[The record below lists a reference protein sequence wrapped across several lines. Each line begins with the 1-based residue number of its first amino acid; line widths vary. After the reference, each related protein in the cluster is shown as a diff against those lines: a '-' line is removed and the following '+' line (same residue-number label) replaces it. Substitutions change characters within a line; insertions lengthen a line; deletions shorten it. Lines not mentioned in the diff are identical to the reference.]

1 MLISTVKIKK
11 FKNLKIFDF
20 DYFNSPLFLLYSSG
34 RASPSET
41 KSEKSSVTQ
50 MTSFSGGTGGS
61 TLGAKL
67 SHDQSLRYVQS
78 PDAFVSIQLEKVS
91 GVLKVQQSLELK
103 TTL

>member
-1 MLISTVKIKK
+1 MNTVNIKK
-11 FKNLKIFDF
+11 STSYLKIFDS
-20 DYFNSPLFLLYSSG
+20 DYCNGHLFLFYSSG

-67 SHDQSLRYVQS
+67 SHDQSLRYVRS

-91 GVLKVQQSLELK
+91 AKGCHKHNKSVEINI
-103 TTL
+103 

>member
-1 MLISTVKIKK
+1 
-11 FKNLKIFDF
+11 
-20 DYFNSPLFLLYSSG
+20 
-34 RASPSET
+34 
-41 KSEKSSVTQ
+41 

-67 SHDQSLRYVQS
+67 SHDQSLRYVRS

-91 GVLKVQQSLELK
+91 GVLKVQQSLEIK

>member
-1 MLISTVKIKK
+1 MNTVNIKQSSSY
-11 FKNLKIFDF
+11 LKIFYF
-20 DYFNSPLFLLYSSG
+20 DYFNSHLFLFYSSG

-67 SHDQSLRYVQS
+67 SHDQSLRYVRS

-91 GVLKVQQSLELK
+91 AKGCHMHNKSEEINI
-103 TTL
+103 